1 MTYLTYVIVTDLLPD
16 VDSPTVCLFVLV
28 CHVLSCDMHVTS
40 YCHSS
45 TVHLFG
51 IDTSHWYYPP
61 LQRPTE
67 GETAPSCTAA
77 LLEAVLQCVSLEE
90 VALEN
95 CSFGMQVCVA
105 LAFDGVGLL
114 VHLSVTTTYCCPLSH
129 GSCTDG
135 DDAVETFAKHLKDSR
150 VTKLEMTRCH
160 ELSPNQIATLC
171 RGLHWSRSLEE
182 LCIEYYTSQ
191 GKVRLIGVLVLATFS
206 VLPLHIQFV

>member
-1 MTYLTYVIVTDLLPD
+1 MGRYIVLCPVCIDLVLQSCTTLVIVTYLTYVIVTDLLPD

-51 IDTSHWYYPP
+51 IDTSLWYYPP

-90 VALEN
+90 VVLER
-95 CSFGMQVCVA
+95 CSFGMQVCEAYWHV
-105 LAFDGVGLL
+105 
-114 VHLSVTTTYCCPLSH
+114 
-129 GSCTDG
+129 
-135 DDAVETFAKHLKDSR
+135 
-150 VTKLEMTRCH
+150 
-160 ELSPNQIATLC
+160 
-171 RGLHWSRSLEE
+171 
-182 LCIEYYTSQ
+182 YT
-191 GKVRLIGVLVLATFS
+191 V
-206 VLPLHIQFV
+206 